1 MPQEIKQ
8 DIENQESNEPNLPNL
23 NKPEEPVFRQV
34 WLFLFDIIKIVVLSL
49 AIVLPVRFFLIQP
62 FSVKGASMEPNYHD
76 GEYLIV
82 DEISYRFREPERGEV
97 VVLHPKLQSD
107 FYIKRIIGLPRE
119 TIDIENGQVKISNAE
134 HPDGFILKEPY
145 LEESLITSGFFHRVL
160 ESGEYFVMGD
170 NRSASLDSRAIGPIP
185 KKNIV
190 GRAWI
195 RAWPV
200 NRTTIFSSPLYQ
212 YNFNNANI
220 NP

>member
-1 MPQEIKQ
+1 MFEEIKPEIQ
-8 DIENQESNEPNLPNL
+8 NQEPNLPDL
-23 NKPEEPVFRQV
+23 NTPEEPVFRQV

-119 TIDIENGQVKISNAE
+119 TIDIESGQVKISNAE
-134 HPDGFILKEPY
+134 HPDGFILEEPY
-145 LEESLITSGFFHRVL
+145 LDESLVTSGFSHRVL
-160 ESGEYFVMGD
+160 EDNEYFVLGD

-185 KKNIV
+185 KKNII
-190 GRAWI
+190 GRAWV

-200 NRTTIFSSPLYQ
+200 DRAAIFSPPAYQ

-220 NP
+220 TP